1 MHTVLTIKVPRLIS
15 SRPPRPKTSGKIN
28 KKNSSSMTALD
39 SVDSPTHF
47 RPIGKLLHM
56 NPDGSRVLE
65 LNKPPHGPFGFYIAR
80 GNAKYNHGE
89 YSGFIDNFLSDQGSH
104 SAWKTSKNH
113 SIL

>member
-1 MHTVLTIKVPRLIS
+1 
-15 SRPPRPKTSGKIN
+15 
-28 KKNSSSMTALD
+28 MTALD

-56 NPDGSRVLE
+56 NPDGSRILE

-89 YSGFIDNFLSDQGSH
+89 YVRFIDNFSSD
-104 SAWKTSKNH
+104 AT
-113 SIL
+113 ILLL